1 VRDHVRQ
8 LSAGVAI
15 YGAGDAA
22 ISVVNFLLLP
32 AYIRF
37 LTRDDYGALLI
48 LISIE
53 TFAKIINRWGLDG
66 AFMRYFLDRDEGR
79 PQQQLASTILLFM
92 LGLDGALLFAALSFA
107 RPITAHL
114 FADLRYLPALRLM
127 LVNTFLVAFTFV
139 PFHVMRLKQ
148 QARPYSALTFT
159 RSAGTT
165 ILRLVF
171 VMAAGL
177 GVTGLYLADLIVTVV
192 ILLLLWR
199 WFRPLVRPLFSV
211 SELRQALRFGLPR
224 LPHGLAQQAFD
235 YGNRLLLTRYV
246 PLAELGVYQNA
257 STLGTGVKFFLSSFE
272 TAWAPFYYAT
282 ARRPDAKAV
291 LAKMTTYG
299 AAVLVLLVAGT
310 AAVAHDIVLVMLNAE
325 YVRAVTIV
333 PVVALALA
341 FQGVYLLTS
350 IGLNLSGH
358 TEYYPL
364 STFAAAVVGLGSG
377 FALMPHLGALGAAVA
392 LLLSFVTQ
400 AAVAFACSQHFY
412 PMRYEVGRL
421 VRVAA
426 AGATACA
433 AGLWLVPAWPPFVGF
448 LTRGTLTVAVYVGV
462 LAATGFFRETE
473 IAFLREQWKVMSRRL
488 ARRTALGDAAD

>member
-1 VRDHVRQ
+1 
-8 LSAGVAI
+8 
-15 YGAGDAA
+15 
-22 ISVVNFLLLP
+22 
-32 AYIRF
+32 
-37 LTRDDYGALLI
+37 
-48 LISIE
+48 
-53 TFAKIINRWGLDG
+53 
-66 AFMRYFLDRDEGR
+66 
-79 PQQQLASTILLFM
+79 
-92 LGLDGALLFAALSFA
+92 
-107 RPITAHL
+107 
-114 FADLRYLPALRLM
+114 
-127 LVNTFLVAFTFV
+127 
-139 PFHVMRLKQ
+139 
-148 QARPYSALTFT
+148 
-159 RSAGTT
+159 
-165 ILRLVF
+165 
-171 VMAAGL
+171 MAAGL

-325 YVRAVTIV
+325 YVRAVPIV